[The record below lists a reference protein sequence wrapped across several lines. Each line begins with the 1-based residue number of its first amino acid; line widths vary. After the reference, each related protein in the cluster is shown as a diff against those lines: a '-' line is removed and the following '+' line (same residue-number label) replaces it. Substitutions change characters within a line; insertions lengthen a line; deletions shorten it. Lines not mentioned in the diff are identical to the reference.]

1 MRSRRWQCIRSCLR
15 RRSQQRSPRSIDG
28 GTRRTW
34 ITCAERGAA
43 ISAPFLGKLSV
54 GPHREVRMF
63 NAVNRL
69 AVLITGIEVV
79 VLVVWLGLTTSA
91 AAAVAAGFLFIGI
104 LVEELVR
111 FRGIKTRFPQG
122 RELALVLLG
131 VAGGTVGGVFPLLV
145 DKRPVVGLWGFFF
158 APGILKALLKP
169 CPTRKVSPWN

>member
-1 MRSRRWQCIRSCLR
+1 MRSPRWRCIRSCLR
-15 RRSQQRSPRSIDG
+15 RRSPQRSPRSIDG
-28 GTRRTW
+28 GTRRIW
-34 ITCAERGAA
+34 ITCAKRGAA
-43 ISAPFLGKLSV
+43 ISALCLGKLSV

-79 VLVVWLGLTTSA
+79 VLVEWLRLTTSA

-131 VAGGTVGGVFPLLV
+131 VAGGAVGGGFALV
-145 DKRPVVGLWGFFF
+145 GNLRFVGFWGFFL
-158 APGILKALLKP
+158 A
-169 CPTRKVSPWN
+169 

>member
-131 VAGGTVGGVFPLLV
+131 VAIETGGGVVPLVVNTRLV
-145 DKRPVVGLWGFFF
+145 VTFGVLFGALDVGHS
-158 APGILKALLKP
+158 ILKLA
-169 CPTRKVSPWN
+169 